1 MVTASRPDLASWLAL
16 RLVPGVGSV
25 RFFSLVKAFGSPEAV
40 LAAPREALARVKGIG
55 GELAAAIAG
64 GRRLAD
70 PERELARLARLGGRV
85 VLWGDEEYPPLLAA
99 IYAPPP
105 LLFVRGSLVP
115 CRPGGVAAVG
125 SRAMSPYG
133 RRVASEL
140 GRDLARAGVSLVS
153 GLARGID
160 TAAHQGALQAGGH
173 TVGVLGCGLARCYPP
188 ENRRL
193 AEEMAAK
200 GALVS
205 EFPLD
210 TPPLAANFPVRNRV
224 FSGLSRAVVVVEG
237 GGTSGSL
244 ITARHA
250 LDQGREVFAVPGPLG
265 TPGVE
270 GTHELLRQGARLF
283 SSVRDL
289 LEALGAPGA
298 DAPAAAP
305 AEAPPAAELPPEAA
319 ALLKLLGP
327 APVHVDV
334 LCRESGL
341 KPQEAGALLVNLEL
355 AGLVNGLPGRH
366 YVLAG

>member
-1 MVTASRPDLASWLAL
+1 MTASRPDLASWLAL

-160 TAAHQGALQAGGH
+160 TAAHQGALQGAGTRRGA
-173 TVGVLGCGLARCYPP
+173 GLRAGALLSP
-188 ENRRL
+188 ENAGWPR
-193 AEEMAAK
+193 E
-200 GALVS
+200 GARGPVS

-210 TPPLAANFPVRNRV
+210 TPTLRPLPGAQPVI
-224 FSGLSRAVVVVEG
+224 SGLSGRG
-237 GGTSGSL
+237 GGGGGW
-244 ITARHA
+244 
-250 LDQGREVFAVPGPLG
+250 QE
-265 TPGVE
+265 
-270 GTHELLRQGARLF
+270 RLPDH
-283 SSVRDL
+283 R
-289 LEALGAPGA
+289 
-298 DAPAAAP
+298 
-305 AEAPPAAELPPEAA
+305 PPP
-319 ALLKLLGP
+319 
-327 APVHVDV
+327 
-334 LCRESGL
+334 
-341 KPQEAGALLVNLEL
+341 
-355 AGLVNGLPGRH
+355 
-366 YVLAG
+366 